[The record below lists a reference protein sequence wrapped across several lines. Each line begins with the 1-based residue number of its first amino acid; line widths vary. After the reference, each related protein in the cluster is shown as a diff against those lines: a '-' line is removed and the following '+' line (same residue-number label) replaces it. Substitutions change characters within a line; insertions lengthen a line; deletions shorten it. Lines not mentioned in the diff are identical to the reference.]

1 MEDNPAFLCYQA
13 GKHMIC
19 KAWGKTSL
27 LAPEDFFNKVMEPC
41 SCNSTG
47 FFSIDFAIKD
57 KCFSQLF
64 RLGEKK
70 LAEETLCAFSL

>member
-47 FFSIDFAIKD
+47 VFFNRLCNQRQVFFTT
-57 KCFSQLF
+57 FSPG
-64 RLGEKK
+64 R
-70 LAEETLCAFSL
+70 EEEAS